1 MLDKNENM
9 EKPSIRPSLHDIPKP
24 QQPGAGHSVLDAAI
38 GMQNQK
44 QKQQTRVS
52 APPKN
57 NRPSLVMGALFVA
70 LCAGT
75 ALYKNWPTEEASTV
89 AQAKPVVNLAEP
101 VIPAKPEIL
110 QADTMAAAPEQ
121 NNLPSSQPSPF
132 AELTKQDEHTKSTEP
147 SNSSLSTVVSEGVPE
162 AALEPLIPS
171 STAKPAR
178 PIKREV
184 VAAASK
190 PKSTKVSK
198 VSSKSQK
205 TTQKASKSSSKKAA
219 TKANAKGSASNKNVV
234 QSKPR
239 PVVLASTTVKPKK
252 NVATTDSDVK
262 LFEVLIT
269 QIRKQE
275 KAAQADHADTSA
287 KLTQ

>member
-1 MLDKNENM
+1 MLDNNKNENM
-9 EKPSIRPSLHDIPKP
+9 EKPSIRPSLHDTPNP

-38 GMQNQK
+38 SMQN
-44 QKQQTRVS
+44 QKQQTRVPT
-52 APPKN
+52 PPKN

-75 ALYKNWPTEEASTV
+75 VLYKNWPAEETAKV
-89 AQAKPVVNLAEP
+89 AQSKPVVNLAEP
-101 VIPAKPEIL
+101 VIPAKPDMT
-110 QADTMAAAPEQ
+110 QADSAVTATEQ
-121 NNLPSSQPSPF
+121 NNPPSKQPSPF

-147 SNSSLSTVVSEGVPE
+147 SNGTLSAVIPEGVQE
-162 AALEPLIPS
+162 AALEPLIPP
-171 STAKPAR
+171 TAKPV
-178 PIKREV
+178 PSSKREV
-184 VAAASK
+184 VASASK
-190 PKSTKVSK
+190 PKSTKVAR

-205 TTQKASKSSSKKAA
+205 TSQKVSKSSSKKAA
-219 TKANAKGSASNKNVV
+219 TKANTKGSASNKNWV

-239 PVVLASTTVKPKK
+239 PVVLASTPAKPKK

-262 LFEVLIT
+262 LFEILIT

-287 KLTQ
+287 NLKQ